1 MPLPPST
8 SGRTSRPEITSGF
21 SAITSRLPFP
31 PGAGLAGRRFPSSLC
46 MDAGVPWRAFP
57 AIDKRRD
64 NSVGTVGE
72 HRGQAPTKQFA
83 RAHRRVDGVGKQW
96 ESRLERRG
104 EGRRREARD
113 ERGGKMT
120 RPILPKQS
128 DGDACR
134 LFFLTRGRLDLDIG
148 AEAERGEQLDDLL
161 E

>member
-1 MPLPPST
+1 MPLIAMDRRAAETLGPQTPV
-8 SGRTSRPEITSGF
+8 GGEAVEEI
-21 SAITSRLPFP
+21 AARDLRRRL
-31 PGAGLAGRRFPSSLC
+31 A
-46 MDAGVPWRAFP
+46 
-57 AIDKRRD
+57 
-64 NSVGTVGE
+64 
-72 HRGQAPTKQFA
+72 
-83 RAHRRVDGVGKQW
+83 
-96 ESRLERRG
+96 RRG